1 MTTSTLIKD
10 KAFYFVSMY
19 RNTDILVPLINEL
32 DLSKHIKDLPLFERL
47 LSKMRYNSGDI
58 LFDKGTEE
66 TYVVHSLTV
75 FGVNDTF
82 PEISYMLFNLNT
94 MSFVEIIEDYIHKN
108 CRHVESTPTRNKRY
122 ELLKKNL
129 LPLLTINIY

>member
-1 MTTSTLIKD
+1 MTTTLIKD
-10 KAFYFVSMY
+10 KAFYFVSLHH
-19 RNTDILVPLINEL
+19 NTDIPVPLTNEL
-32 DLSKHIKDLPLFERL
+32 ELAKHIKDLPLFERL

-58 LFDKGTEE
+58 LFDRGTEE

-82 PEISYMLFNLNT
+82 PEISYMLFNLNN
-94 MSFVEIIEDYIHKN
+94 MSFIEIIEDYIHKN
-108 CRHVESTPTRNKRY
+108 CRHLESTPTRNKRY
-122 ELLKKNL
+122 ELLKKSL